1 MVEPES
7 TRRTDGAEA
16 VKGRFWLGIVV
27 LAVYFATGF
36 YVVGGNEQA
45 AVRRLGRWIKPW
57 RTSGW
62 HYDLPWPLTTRQT
75 VNLAAVRVMT
85 VGTTKTDI
93 TAELMPVNRPTP
105 LAFLTGDKN
114 LLQLRAT
121 VQYRLSDEHL
131 ADFLARHELSE
142 AYLQRLTTAALND
155 AAVNSGVDYL
165 HTIGLAELHIWL
177 TRRLQADVQRA
188 RLGIEID
195 RVTLEGAEPPVR
207 VQADFLDVANARND
221 AAKAEQEART
231 YAEQRLTAANA
242 EVQRLQQQARQDAQ
256 SQLATAQGRAARFHS
271 LVAQLMAEAEA
282 TQRPYAECRRLAE
295 QRLTLETW
303 RTLLAR
309 ITRPVIVSAGQPFD
323 LQFVPAPA
331 P

>member
-1 MVEPES
+1 
-7 TRRTDGAEA
+7 
-16 VKGRFWLGIVV
+16 VKQRFWLGI
-27 LAVYFATGF
+27 LAIGLYFATGF

-45 AVRRLGRWIKPW
+45 AIRRFGRWVKPW

-62 HYDLPWPLTTRQT
+62 HYDLPWPFTTRQT

-85 VGTTKTDI
+85 VGTTTTEA
-93 TAELMPVNRPTP
+93 TAELMPVQRSAP

-114 LLQLRAT
+114 LLLLRAT
-121 VQYRLSDEHL
+121 VQYHLSDERL
-131 ADFLARHELSE
+131 AEFLAMHQQ
-142 AYLQRLTTAALND
+142 ADVHLQRLTTAALND

-165 HTIGLAELHIWL
+165 HTIGLADLHDWL

-195 RVTLEGAEPPVR
+195 RVTLDGAEPPVR

-221 AAKAEQEART
+221 AAKAAQEART

-242 EVQRLQQQARQDAQ
+242 EVQRQQERARQDAQ
-256 SQLATAQGRAARFHS
+256 SQLATAQGRAARFTS
-271 LVAQLMAEAEA
+271 LVAQLTAEADS
-282 TQRPYAECRRLAE
+282 TQRPYADCRRVAE
-295 QRLTLETW
+295 QRLTLEAW
-303 RTLLAR
+303 KVILAR
-309 ITRPVIVSAGQPFD
+309 VTRPMIVHSGQPFD
-323 LQFVPAPA
+323 LQFVPSPA